1 MTHRVAGTT
10 RRFRRFTR
18 SVQSGDSSLQFYRF
32 AVPLSLQ
39 MAEEWVI
46 EMKSPTNKKARKTCM
61 AADLAGLAG
70 YG

>member
-1 MTHRVAGTT
+1 
-10 RRFRRFTR
+10 
-18 SVQSGDSSLQFYRF
+18 
-32 AVPLSLQ
+32 